1 MVKKDALNTL
11 RNPMLLKLRIM
22 STIFMSL
29 YVSGL
34 YYYFS
39 HDYTQR
45 DNWRKL
51 TGFFFFMTIS
61 TMMMA
66 LNPVQLVFPL
76 ERGVF
81 LKE

>member
-11 RNPMLLKLRIM
+11 RNPMLLKVRIV
-22 STIFMSL
+22 STIFIAI
-29 YVSGL
+29 YTSGL
-34 YYYFS
+34 YFQFS
-39 HDYTQR
+39 RDYMDR
-45 DNWRKL
+45 NNWRKL

-76 ERGVF
+76 
-81 LKE
+81 